1 MEKLH
6 ITVVIGTAREGR
18 QSKGVADM
26 LMSEVGQR
34 EGVSATLVDARDFPF
49 TRTEPGWE
57 ESEIAKNW
65 RDVVRVTD
73 GFIFVIPEY
82 NRSFPGELK
91 LLLDSESPKH
101 YARRAAM
108 LVGVSSGSFGG
119 ARVITSIQPIISELG
134 LVHTN
139 KPLFITKAETLFDE
153 SGEIAADRKEALAAP
168 LEGALDE
175 LLWFARALKD
185 AKNR

>member
-1 MEKLH
+1 MERLH

-18 QSKGVADM
+18 RSKGVADM
-26 LMSEVGQR
+26 LAIEAR
-34 EGVSATLVDARDFPF
+34 LRDDVSVTLVDVQDFPF

-57 ESEIAKNW
+57 ESEMAKGW
-65 RDVVRVTD
+65 RDVVRMTD

-139 KPLFITKAETLFDE
+139 KPLFITKVETLFDE
-153 SGEIAADRKEALAAP
+153 SGEIALDRKEALEAP
-168 LEGALDE
+168 LESALDE